1 MVKIVTSGVIPVKLG
16 VLSVLFQGNFVVVS
30 LIKEGDR
37 WSKTPEKS
45 FKYHFGGGRFHMILQ
60 SYTFSHGLCLNNFLQ
75 FWLICNQRDQVP
87 LFRYIN

>member
-45 FKYHFGGGRFHMILQ
+45 FKYHFGGGRFHMLPQ
-60 SYTFSHGLCLNNFLQ
+60 SCKTSHGLCLNNLLQ
-75 FWLICNQRDQVP
+75 VC
-87 LFRYIN
+87 